1 MKKNWFYP
9 LMIFAIVFILT
20 NGCKKDGSSDDGNA
34 LSSPLTISSL
44 SKYSAMPASQV
55 LITGT
60 GFNTGNQLV
69 ARFSNNV
76 GYQLDVPVFQ
86 ANENQLICSIP
97 PFINTTT
104 KEFEAGIVSVMVV
117 VKNNM
122 GENVSNKIENFEI
135 LDMPVPLVKDG
146 RVTLLF
152 LNSQIMYYQQL
163 LQDIIGTELEN
174 QEMYNTISTNQ
185 NNLSEL
191 YVKIK
196 GLVESPGSL
205 TTFFT
210 FGSINGQEIKI
221 GKKELAQC
229 DRFILAMFAALKSN
243 DVLSPLDITS
253 SYDKSINSA
262 PCISRAEAAYNDLLN
277 GTDYSSTYNYYD
289 CLITAQ
295 PQAVATASNVV
306 FGAGSVG
313 LGIVAIGALAIGAPV
328 SVAIAL
334 PAAAITYATVMTGGL
349 QISMGASLKN
359 INDEAA
365 LKLLNAG
372 VKQVNDMLID
382 MAVGTMLSDF
392 TGAVKDLCSG
402 IYSLNEAFSN
412 SYTEPGCIYALSSN
426 SVQLTSTG
434 GNGTVSITTATGCTW
449 SATSG
454 YSWITITSG
463 NSGNGNGTIG
473 YTIQANSESQQ
484 RTGAIQIADKSFS
497 VSQEA
502 NVQTGLY
509 DGNWTFT
516 MVGTF
521 TNPAADP
528 PTWPSP
534 ETSAEMAIAGH
545 NLIGWGEN
553 GTGVL
558 GNDGYAAWAVPEGL
572 MSFSG
577 TFFTYGTGIGTW
589 NYGPDQAGTTAS
601 GTWSATRH

>member
-1 MKKNWFYP
+1 
-9 LMIFAIVFILT
+9 MIFAIVFILT
-20 NGCKKDGSSDDGNA
+20 NGCKKDGSSDDGNTP
-34 LSSPLTISSL
+34 STPLTITSL
-44 SKYSAMPASQV
+44 SKYSAMPASQI
-55 LITGT
+55 LITGS
-60 GFNTGNQLV
+60 GFDTGNQLV
-69 ARFSNNV
+69 ARFSNNNE
-76 GYQLDVPVFQ
+76 YQIDVPVFQ
-86 ANENQLICSIP
+86 ANGNQLIVSIP

-104 KEFEAGIVSVMVV
+104 KEFEAGTVSVTVV

-122 GENVSNKIENFEI
+122 GENVSNKIESFEI
-135 LDMPVPLVKDG
+135 LDMPFPIAKDG

-163 LQDIIGTELEN
+163 LQDIVGTELEN
-174 QEMYNTISTNQ
+174 QEMYNTISNNQ

-210 FGSINGQEIKI
+210 MGSINGQEIKI
-221 GKKELAQC
+221 GKKEIAQC
-229 DRFILAMFAALKSN
+229 DRFILAMFAALKNN
-243 DVLSPLDITS
+243 DVLSPLNTGI
-253 SYDKSINSA
+253 SYDKSTNGA
-262 PCISRAEAAYNDLLN
+262 PCVSRAEAAYNDLLN

-313 LGIVAIGALAIGAPV
+313 LGIVAIGALSIGVPA

-372 VKQVNDMLID
+372 VKQINDMLVD

-402 IYSLNEAFSN
+402 IYSLNEAFSS
-412 SYTEPGCIYALSSN
+412 SYTEPGCTFVLSST
-426 SVQLTSTG
+426 SVQITSTG
-434 GNGTVSITTATGCTW
+434 GSGTVSVTTGTGCTW
-449 SATSG
+449 TATSG
-454 YSWITITSG
+454 YNWISITSG
-463 NSGNGNGTIG
+463 NNGNGNGTIG
-473 YTIQANSESQQ
+473 YTIQANTESQQ
-484 RTGAIQIADKSFS
+484 RIGAIQIEDKSFS

-502 NVQTGLY
+502 IVQTGQY

-521 TNPAADP
+521 SNPNIDP
-528 PTWPSP
+528 PTWPWP
-534 ETSAEMAIAGH
+534 ETSAEMSIAGH
-545 NLIGWGEN
+545 NLIGWGEY
-553 GTGVL
+553 GFGVL
-558 GNDGYAAWAVPEGL
+558 GNDGYAAWSIPEGYL
-572 MSFSG
+572 SYSG
-577 TFFTYGTGIGTW
+577 TFYIIGTGIGTW
-589 NYGPDQAGTTAS
+589 NYGPDGAGTTAA